1 MEEFLRFYTLHFRMD
16 DRSRAYGISDHLF
29 AWNALRDAVSI
40 PSSTP
45 FGRGSWLNALTVM
58 YQTMFM
64 RNRAPIMS
72 IPLSEAQQAQKQNC
86 DACNPPLIA
95 SFARRMVSC
104 MRRILNRKGIK
115 HSTSTGDHQGT
126 IDFGPKLSLRVSP
139 CRLGLVQWETQ

>member
-1 MEEFLRFYTLHFRMD
+1 
-16 DRSRAYGISDHLF
+16 
-29 AWNALRDAVSI
+29 
-40 PSSTP
+40 
-45 FGRGSWLNALTVM
+45 
-58 YQTMFM
+58 M

-115 HSTSTGDHQGT
+115 HSTSTGDH
-126 IDFGPKLSLRVSP
+126 
-139 CRLGLVQWETQ
+139 